1 MELESPVWQAE
12 PEPIGSL
19 VSKDP
24 LQMKLP
30 LLQLHPALLHSPN
43 MVGFPGGSPVK
54 ESVCNTGNVGSIPG
68 SKRSPGEG
76 TGHRLF
82 SCLEIAMDRVAWQAT
97 VHGVAKDTTKRLIH
111 SNVMNSS
118 STLWDPP
125 GPQRLL
131 RAPISFL

>member
-1 MELESPVWQAE
+1 MGNHSLFQGNLPNPGMEPESPVWQAE

-30 LLQLHPALLHSPN
+30 LLQLHPALLHPPN

-68 SKRSPGEG
+68 SKRSPGEKKG
-76 TGHRLF
+76 YPPQYFG
-82 SCLEIAMDRVAWQAT
+82 LENPMDCI
-97 VHGVAKDTTKRLIH
+97 VHVVAKSWAWL
-111 SNVMNSS
+111 NNYY
-118 STLWDPP
+118 L
-125 GPQRLL
+125 
-131 RAPISFL
+131 